1 MPSKTSKIPFKLLL
15 EYLQGKEDAHGL
27 RTAFRVGTFTQDA
40 FAAYK
45 NTPFTLEQKQQ
56 LETALG
62 VPADATVEHADNLL
76 DLIDNLNKAGYG
88 YGQLADFRYQL
99 KNIHPEPDWTGTLL
113 FTTLLTGIIST
124 FFFLNPKQ
132 LERLE
137 GALLRVA
144 PFIAPVL
151 LVGFQFY
158 TIFRQA
164 YKTRYED
171 TYHSDSHRARRWLVG
186 TLPSILNLSAYVAI
200 AAIGSMS
207 PLAAVLFVSSSVVAV
222 LDSAISFYHLKTAEK
237 QEELDTASATR
248 QNNRKERTGQ
258 TFWVKMYAAV
268 ALSAT
273 VAISCI
279 FPPTIFVVLSCTA
292 LFILIPMT
300 KNSWLN
306 KIHTDSSQQLLAEL
320 RDLDEKN
327 ITPAE
332 ENVLEQEIVDV
343 PALQAEL
350 QSYKARLTV
359 AEAPPS
365 RVGLFKPAMV
375 DFSAVSGGDSSN
387 AIEASL
393 LSPCL

>member
-1 MPSKTSKIPFKLLL
+1 MSLETPFELL
-15 EYLQGKEDAHGL
+15 EAYLRGEPNVLNDLSQKLKPKCEPDQNALTLYQKTEFTVDEEQGL
-27 RTAFRVGTFTQDA
+27 
-40 FAAYK
+40 
-45 NTPFTLEQKQQ
+45 QK
-56 LETALG
+56 ALG
-62 VPADATVEHADNLL
+62 VPADAKVDPATNLL

-88 YGQLADFRYQL
+88 YGQLADFRHQL
-99 KNIHPEPDWTGTLL
+99 KQIHPEPDWTGTLL
-113 FTTLLTGIIST
+113 FTTLLTGITST
-124 FFFLNPKQ
+124 FFFLNSKQ

-171 TYHSDSHRARRWLVG
+171 TYHSDSHRKRRWVVG
-186 TLPSILNLSAYVAI
+186 TFPSLLNLSAYVAI
-200 AAIGSMS
+200 AVIGSMS
-207 PLAAVLFVSSSVVAV
+207 PLAAALFVSASIIAV
-222 LDSAISFYHLKTAEK
+222 LDGLYSAYDLNFTEVRADSN
-237 QEELDTASATR
+237 TASAVR
-248 QNNRKERTGQ
+248 QNNRRERTDQ

-306 KIHTDSSQQLLAEL
+306 KIHTTSSKQLLAEL
-320 RDLDEKN
+320 HDLEE
-327 ITPAE
+327 TTSVA
-332 ENVLEQEIVDV
+332 ENVLDQEVVDTQ
-343 PALQAEL
+343 ALQTEL
-350 QSYKARLTV
+350 ESYKAKLTV
-359 AEAPPS
+359 AEAKLHDIS
-365 RVGLFKPAMV
+365 MFKSAMV
-375 DFSAVSGGDSSN
+375 SISTQTNQDEGLNNAPVTLLVSPG
-387 AIEASL
+387 L
-393 LSPCL
+393 